1 DNMDNV
7 AEHLSKGNALISEN
21 NVMLAQLNH
30 TQDSIDKKNDTVIA
44 SLDRYHQE
52 SVSQRKTIDSI
63 AIENVKVT
71 HLVTEM
77 KAAIDE
83 DSNNI
88 HSALSNLSA
97 ADEKIIDR
105 TKMIGAEIVSY
116 RETYIPLME
125 KITLMHQ
132 KLLKQSLLHD
142 EVKNED

>member
-1 DNMDNV
+1 
-7 AEHLSKGNALISEN
+7 
-21 NVMLAQLNH
+21 
-30 TQDSIDKKNDTVIA
+30 
-44 SLDRYHQE
+44 
-52 SVSQRKTIDSI
+52 
-63 AIENVKVT
+63 